1 MWLITSTTRFQIQIS
16 RPLPTPS
23 GTAVVVS
30 VHSVFFLFT
39 ACSFCSQ
46 VDEEAQH
53 KHEAQTALL
62 TSFCGGSSSRVLEP
76 GQYFGEV
83 AVLLPHCDTVGT
95 ATAMEN
101 VTLLRFDK
109 DIRISRQKPHV

>member
-1 MWLITSTTRFQIQIS
+1 MRA
-16 RPLPTPS
+16 RPS
-23 GTAVVVS
+23 GVPELGRAV
-30 VHSVFFLFT
+30 
-39 ACSFCSQ
+39 AAA

-109 DIRISRQKPHV
+109 VIRISRQKAMCVTAPAAATDRSIVGAE